1 MEVMITSC
9 VFVTCSTGLDYLL
22 GGYDSEMDFTI
33 PTLLLN
39 ECNNIMGVYYAKL
52 ILDLIIVY
60 YSFTS
65 LQETHC
71 QQ

>member
-1 MEVMITSC
+1 M
-9 VFVTCSTGLDYLL
+9 
-22 GGYDSEMDFTI
+22 GGYDDSEMDFTI
-33 PTLLLN
+33 PTLLFMSVIIIILY
-39 ECNNIMGVYYAKL
+39 MGVYYAKL

-71 QQ
+71 QQCMKNFRI